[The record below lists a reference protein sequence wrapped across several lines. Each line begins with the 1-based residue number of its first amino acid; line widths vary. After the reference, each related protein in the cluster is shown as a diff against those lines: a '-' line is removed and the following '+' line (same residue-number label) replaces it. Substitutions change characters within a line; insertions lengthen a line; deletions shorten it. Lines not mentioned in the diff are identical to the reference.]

1 MIKVLSLFSG
11 IGAFERAL
19 CRIGLDW
26 ELVNYCE
33 IDRYASQSYSMI
45 NQCSESLNL
54 HDVRAVTAETVRD
67 CHVDLITYGFPCQD
81 ISIAG
86 KQQGFVNDSG
96 ESTRSGLF
104 FEALR
109 IIKELQPRYAIA
121 ENVKA
126 LTSKKF
132 KNEFAAVLSSLEDAG
147 YNNYWSVLN
156 AKDYGI
162 PQNRERVFIVSI
174 RKDADEGDF
183 QFPEKE
189 PLMLRLRD
197 MLEPAES
204 VDEKYYLSTERE
216 GVRKLIAELESRY
229 RISSST
235 AVCVASRGR
244 NPANPSDRTTGSPTE
259 QRLEPNSDGCT
270 NTLTTVQKD
279 NLLLVAEPSVLRY
292 ERTEYAKEIR
302 TAYEKGEVEERRC
315 NMRRLSPRP
324 DGISNTLTT
333 VQKDNLLA
341 EPGIIQ
347 VGNIVD
353 NPNRDSQRGRIYD
366 PSDLAP
372 TLNTVGGGGLE
383 AKIVIDGL
391 TRDTQKQRARV
402 FNPSGLAAS
411 LISTDYKEPPQISV
425 IGQLKGGEHGR
436 VVDPDGIGHTLA
448 VTDYKD
454 PLKIVTEG
462 FIRDA
467 QCQSAQV
474 FSSNGLSRTITA
486 CDYKDPLKIA
496 EPEHT
501 RTVRIRKLTPRECWR
516 LMGFLDEEFDRVHGI
531 SNSQLYKQAGN
542 SIVVNVLSALLSQ
555 LFYKEFI

>member
-1 MIKVLSLFSG
+1 MLKVLSLFSG
-11 IGAFERAL
+11 IGAFERAF

-26 ELVNYCE
+26 ELMNYCE
-33 IDRYASQSYSMI
+33 IDRWASLSYSMV
-45 NQCSESLNL
+45 NQCDESLNL
-54 HDVRAVTAETVRD
+54 RDVRTVTAETVRD
-67 CHVDLITYGFPCQD
+67 QHVDLITYGFPCQD

-86 KQQGFVNDSG
+86 KQRGFVNDSG

-109 IIKELQPRYAIA
+109 IIKELRPRYAIA

-126 LTSKKF
+126 LTSTKF
-132 KNEFAAVLSSLEDAG
+132 KTEFATVLSSLEEAG
-147 YNNYWSVLN
+147 YNNYWRVLN

-174 RKDADEGDF
+174 RRDVDEGDF

-216 GVRKLIAELESRY
+216 GVRRLIAELESRY
-229 RISSST
+229 SLPAVARI
-235 AVCVASRGR
+235 
-244 NPANPSDRTTGSPTE
+244 
-259 QRLEPNSDGCT
+259 
-270 NTLTTVQKD
+270 
-279 NLLLVAEPSVLRY
+279 
-292 ERTEYAKEIR
+292 
-302 TAYEKGEVEERRC
+302 
-315 NMRRLSPRP
+315 
-324 DGISNTLTT
+324 
-333 VQKDNLLA
+333 
-341 EPGIIQ
+341 
-347 VGNIVD
+347 GNIAKD
-353 NPNRDSQRGRIYD
+353 PNREHIQDRIYD
-366 PSDLAP
+366 PSGLAP
-372 TLNTVGGGGLE
+372 TLNTVGDGNLE
-383 AKIVIDGL
+383 PKITI
-391 TRDTQKQRARV
+391 
-402 FNPSGLAAS
+402 
-411 LISTDYKEPPQISV
+411 

-448 VTDYKD
+448 ATDYKD

-542 SIVVNVLSALLSQ
+542 SIAVNVLSALLSQ
-555 LFYKEFI
+555 LFYRELV

>member
-33 IDRYASQSYSMI
+33 IDRWASQSYSMI

-54 HDVRAVTAETVRD
+54 HDVRSVTAETVRD
-67 CHVDLITYGFPCQD
+67 SVDLITYGFPCQD

-109 IIKELQPRYAIA
+109 IIKELRPRYAIA

-174 RKDADEGDF
+174 RKDVDKGDF

-197 MLEPAES
+197 ILEPAES

-216 GVRKLIAELESRY
+216 GVRRLIADL
-229 RISSST
+229 
-235 AVCVASRGR
+235 
-244 NPANPSDRTTGSPTE
+244 E
-259 QRLEPNSDGCT
+259 QRY
-270 NTLTTVQKD
+270 TLP
-279 NLLLVAEPSVLRY
+279 VAAQIGKTPVL
-292 ERTEYAKEIR
+292 
-302 TAYEKGEVEERRC
+302 C
-315 NMRRLSPRP
+315 QM
-324 DGISNTLTT
+324 
-333 VQKDNLLA
+333 
-341 EPGIIQ
+341 
-347 VGNIVD
+347 GNISKD
-353 NPNRDSQRGRIYD
+353 PNREHIQDRIYD
-366 PSDLAP
+366 PSGLAP
-372 TLNTVGGGGLE
+372 TLNTVGGGNLE
-383 AKIVIDGL
+383 PKIMIDGL
-391 TRDTQKQRARV
+391 TRDTQKQKARV

-411 LISTDYKEPPQISV
+411 LIATDYKEPPQISV
-425 IGQLKGGEHGR
+425 IGQLKGGEKGR
-436 VVDPDGIGHTLA
+436 VVDRNGIGYTLTA
-448 VTDYKD
+448 
-454 PLKIVTEG
+454 TE
-462 FIRDA
+462 
-467 QCQSAQV
+467 
-474 FSSNGLSRTITA
+474 
-486 CDYKDPLKIA
+486 YKDPLKIA
-496 EPEHT
+496 EPGNT

-516 LMGFLDEEFDRVHGI
+516 LMGFTDEEFNCVHGI

-555 LFYKEFI
+555 LFNKTERNFNYGIRQKNKN

>member
-1 MIKVLSLFSG
+1 M
-11 IGAFERAL
+11 
-19 CRIGLDW
+19 
-26 ELVNYCE
+26 NYCE
-33 IDRYASQSYSMI
+33 IDRWASLSYSMV
-45 NQCSESLNL
+45 NQCDESLNL
-54 HDVRAVTAETVRD
+54 RDVRTVTAETVRD
-67 CHVDLITYGFPCQD
+67 QHVDLITYGFPCQD

-126 LTSKKF
+126 LTSAKF
-132 KNEFAAVLSSLEDAG
+132 KTEFATVLSSLEEAG
-147 YNNYWSVLN
+147 YKNYWRVLN

-183 QFPEKE
+183 QFPDKE
-189 PLMLRLRD
+189 PLILRLRD

-229 RISSST
+229 RINNST

-279 NLLLVAEPSVLRY
+279 NLLLVAEP
-292 ERTEYAKEIR
+292 
-302 TAYEKGEVEERRC
+302 
-315 NMRRLSPRP
+315 
-324 DGISNTLTT
+324 
-333 VQKDNLLA
+333 
-341 EPGIIQ
+341 GIIR
-347 VGNIVD
+347 VGNIAKD
-353 NPNRDSQRGRIYD
+353 PNREHIQDRIYD
-366 PSDLAP
+366 PSGLAP
-372 TLNTVGGGGLE
+372 TLNTVGGGNLE
-383 AKIVIDGL
+383 PKITIDGL

-425 IGQLKGGEHGR
+425 IGQLKGGEKGC
-436 VVDPDGIGHTLA
+436 VVDRDGIGYTLTA
-448 VTDYKD
+448 
-454 PLKIVTEG
+454 TE
-462 FIRDA
+462 
-467 QCQSAQV
+467 
-474 FSSNGLSRTITA
+474 
-486 CDYKDPLKIA
+486 YKDPLKIA
-496 EPEHT
+496 EPGNT

-516 LMGFLDEEFDRVHGI
+516 LMGFNDEEFDRVHGI

-555 LFYKEFI
+555 LFYRELV

>member
-1 MIKVLSLFSG
+1 MVKVLSLFSG
-11 IGAFERAL
+11 IGAFERAC

-33 IDRYASQSYSMI
+33 IDRWASLSYSMV
-45 NQCSESLNL
+45 NQCDESLNL
-54 HDVRAVTAETVRD
+54 RDVRTVTMETVRD
-67 CHVDLITYGFPCQD
+67 SVDLITYGFPCQD

-109 IIKELQPRYAIA
+109 IIKELRPRYAIA

-126 LTSKKF
+126 LTSTKF
-132 KNEFAAVLSSLEDAG
+132 KNEFATVLSSLEEAG

-156 AKDYGI
+156 SKDYGI

-197 MLEPAES
+197 MLEPTES

-229 RISSST
+229 RINNGT

-279 NLLLVAEPSVLRY
+279 NLLLVAEP
-292 ERTEYAKEIR
+292 
-302 TAYEKGEVEERRC
+302 
-315 NMRRLSPRP
+315 
-324 DGISNTLTT
+324 
-333 VQKDNLLA
+333 
-341 EPGIIQ
+341 GIIQ
-347 VGNIVD
+347 IGNIAKD
-353 NPNRDSQRGRIYD
+353 PNREHIQDRIYD
-366 PSDLAP
+366 PSGLAP
-372 TLNTVGGGGLE
+372 TLNTVGGGNLE
-383 AKIVIDGL
+383 PKITIDGTIGPHETDRITNKDGMVQTL
-391 TRDTQKQRARV
+391 KAEPVIVGSMQAH
-402 FNPSGLAAS
+402 AAVK
-411 LISTDYKEPPQISV
+411 T
-425 IGQLKGGEHGR
+425 
-436 VVDPDGIGHTLA
+436 DGICPTLTEAMGMGGGQVPVHT
-448 VTDYKD
+448 Y
-454 PLKIVTEG
+454 G
-462 FIRDA
+462 
-467 QCQSAQV
+467 
-474 FSSNGLSRTITA
+474 
-486 CDYKDPLKIA
+486 
-496 EPEHT
+496 
-501 RTVRIRKLTPRECWR
+501 VRIRKLTPRECWR

-555 LFYKEFI
+555 LFYRELV

>member
-11 IGAFERAL
+11 IGAFERAF
-19 CRIGLDW
+19 CRIGLGW

-33 IDRYASQSYSMI
+33 IDRWASLSYSMV
-45 NQCSESLNL
+45 NQCDESLNL
-54 HDVRAVTAETVRD
+54 RDVRIVTAETVRD
-67 CHVDLITYGFPCQD
+67 RRVDLITYGFPCQD

-86 KQQGFVNDSG
+86 KQQGFVNNSG

-109 IIKELQPRYAIA
+109 IIKELRPHYAIA

-174 RKDADEGDF
+174 RKDVDKGDF

-197 MLEPAES
+197 MLEPTES

-216 GVRKLIAELESRY
+216 GVRRLIAELETRY
-229 RISSST
+229 SLPDAARIGDT
-235 AVCVASRGR
+235 PVIC
-244 NPANPSDRTTGSPTE
+244 
-259 QRLEPNSDGCT
+259 
-270 NTLTTVQKD
+270 
-279 NLLLVAEPSVLRY
+279 
-292 ERTEYAKEIR
+292 
-302 TAYEKGEVEERRC
+302 
-315 NMRRLSPRP
+315 
-324 DGISNTLTT
+324 
-333 VQKDNLLA
+333 
-341 EPGIIQ
+341 Q

-366 PSDLAP
+366 PSGLAP

-383 AKIVIDGL
+383 AKIVIDGTIGSHETDRVTSKDGMIQTLKATDYKNPPKIVIDGL
-391 TRDTQKQRARV
+391 TRDTQKQKARV

-411 LISTDYKEPPQISV
+411 LIATDYKEPPQISV
-425 IGQLKGGEHGR
+425 IGQLKGGEKGR
-436 VVDPDGIGHTLA
+436 VIDRDGIG
-448 VTDYKD
+448 Y
-454 PLKIVTEG
+454 
-462 FIRDA
+462 
-467 QCQSAQV
+467 
-474 FSSNGLSRTITA
+474 TITA
-486 CDYKDPLKIA
+486 TEYKDPLKIA
-496 EPEHT
+496 EPGNT
-501 RTVRIRKLTPRECWR
+501 RTVRIRKITPRECWR
-516 LMGFLDEEFDRVHGI
+516 LMGFTDEEFNRVHGI

-542 SIVVNVLSALLSQ
+542 SIVVNVLSALLSR
-555 LFYKEFI
+555 LFYKELV

>member
-11 IGAFERAL
+11 IGAFERAF

-33 IDRYASQSYSMI
+33 IDRWASLSYSMV

-54 HDVRAVTAETVRD
+54 RDVRTVTAETVRD
-67 CHVDLITYGFPCQD
+67 QHVDLITYGFPCQD

-126 LTSKKF
+126 LTSQKF
-132 KNEFAAVLSSLEDAG
+132 KNEFATVLSSLEEVG
-147 YNNYWSVLN
+147 YKNYWRVLN

-174 RKDADEGDF
+174 RRDVDEWDF
-183 QFPEKE
+183 QFPDKE

-229 RISSST
+229 RINSST

-244 NPANPSDRTTGSPTE
+244 NRADPSGCTMESGGGN
-259 QRLEPNSDGCT
+259 LEP
-270 NTLTTVQKD
+270 
-279 NLLLVAEPSVLRY
+279 
-292 ERTEYAKEIR
+292 
-302 TAYEKGEVEERRC
+302 
-315 NMRRLSPRP
+315 
-324 DGISNTLTT
+324 
-333 VQKDNLLA
+333 
-341 EPGIIQ
+341 
-347 VGNIVD
+347 
-353 NPNRDSQRGRIYD
+353 
-366 PSDLAP
+366 
-372 TLNTVGGGGLE
+372 
-383 AKIVIDGL
+383 KITIDGL
-391 TRDTQKQRARV
+391 TRDVQCQRARV
-402 FNPSGLAAS
+402 FNPNGLSATITA
-411 LISTDYKEPPQISV
+411 TDYKEPPQISV
-425 IGQLKGGEHGR
+425 IGQLKGGEKGR
-436 VVDPDGIGHTLA
+436 VVDRDGIGYTLTA
-448 VTDYKD
+448 
-454 PLKIVTEG
+454 TE
-462 FIRDA
+462 
-467 QCQSAQV
+467 
-474 FSSNGLSRTITA
+474 
-486 CDYKDPLKIA
+486 YKDPLKIA
-496 EPEHT
+496 EPVIIGSMQAHAAVKTDGICPTLTEAMGMGGGQVPVHT
-501 RTVRIRKLTPRECWR
+501 YGVRIRKLTPRECWR
-516 LMGFLDEEFDRVHGI
+516 LMGFLDEEFDRVHGV

-555 LFYKEFI
+555 LFYKELV

>member
-11 IGAFERAL
+11 IGAFERAC

-33 IDRYASQSYSMI
+33 IDRWASLSYSMV
-45 NQCSESLNL
+45 NQCDESLNL
-54 HDVRAVTAETVRD
+54 RDVRTVTAETVRD
-67 CHVDLITYGFPCQD
+67 QHVDLITYGFPCQD

-109 IIKELQPRYAIA
+109 IIKELHPRYAIA

-126 LTSKKF
+126 LTSAKF
-132 KNEFAAVLSSLEDAG
+132 KNEFATVLSSLEEAG
-147 YNNYWSVLN
+147 YNNYWRVLN

-174 RKDADEGDF
+174 RSDVDEGDF
-183 QFPEKE
+183 QFPDKE

-216 GVRKLIAELESRY
+216 GVRRLIAELEARY
-229 RISSST
+229 SLPAATRIRET
-235 AVCVASRGR
+235 PVIC
-244 NPANPSDRTTGSPTE
+244 
-259 QRLEPNSDGCT
+259 
-270 NTLTTVQKD
+270 
-279 NLLLVAEPSVLRY
+279 
-292 ERTEYAKEIR
+292 
-302 TAYEKGEVEERRC
+302 
-315 NMRRLSPRP
+315 
-324 DGISNTLTT
+324 
-333 VQKDNLLA
+333 
-341 EPGIIQ
+341 Q

-366 PSDLAP
+366 PSGLAP

-391 TRDTQKQRARV
+391 TRDTQKQKARV

-411 LISTDYKEPPQISV
+411 LIATDYKEPPQISV
-425 IGQLKGGEHGR
+425 IGQLKGGEKER
-436 VVDPDGIGHTLA
+436 VVDRDGIGYTLTA
-448 VTDYKD
+448 
-454 PLKIVTEG
+454 TE
-462 FIRDA
+462 
-467 QCQSAQV
+467 
-474 FSSNGLSRTITA
+474 
-486 CDYKDPLKIA
+486 YKDPLKIA
-496 EPEHT
+496 EPEHAYG
-501 RTVRIRKLTPRECWR
+501 VRIRKLTPRECWR

>member
-11 IGAFERAL
+11 IGAFERAC

-33 IDRYASQSYSMI
+33 IDRWASLSYSMV
-45 NQCSESLNL
+45 NQCDESLNL
-54 HDVRAVTAETVRD
+54 RDVRAVTAETVRD
-67 CHVDLITYGFPCQD
+67 RAVDLITYGFPCQD

-109 IIKELQPRYAIA
+109 IIKELRPRYAIA

-126 LTSKKF
+126 LTSTKF
-132 KNEFAAVLSSLEDAG
+132 KNEFATVLSSLEETG
-147 YNNYWSVLN
+147 YNNYWRVLN

-174 RKDADEGDF
+174 RRDVDEGDF
-183 QFPEKE
+183 QFPDKE

-216 GVRKLIAELESRY
+216 GVRRLIAELEARY
-229 RISSST
+229 SLPVAARIGDT
-235 AVCVASRGR
+235 PVIC
-244 NPANPSDRTTGSPTE
+244 
-259 QRLEPNSDGCT
+259 
-270 NTLTTVQKD
+270 
-279 NLLLVAEPSVLRY
+279 
-292 ERTEYAKEIR
+292 
-302 TAYEKGEVEERRC
+302 
-315 NMRRLSPRP
+315 
-324 DGISNTLTT
+324 
-333 VQKDNLLA
+333 
-341 EPGIIQ
+341 Q

-366 PSDLAP
+366 PSGLAP

-391 TRDTQKQRARV
+391 TRDTQKQKARV
-402 FNPSGLAAS
+402 FNPYGLAAS
-411 LISTDYKEPPQISV
+411 LIATDYKEPPQISV
-425 IGQLKGGEHGR
+425 IGQLKGGEKGR
-436 VVDPDGIGHTLA
+436 VVDRDGIGYTLTA
-448 VTDYKD
+448 
-454 PLKIVTEG
+454 TE
-462 FIRDA
+462 
-467 QCQSAQV
+467 
-474 FSSNGLSRTITA
+474 
-486 CDYKDPLKIA
+486 YKDPLKIA
-496 EPEHT
+496 EHGNT
-501 RTVRIRKLTPRECWR
+501 YGVRIRKLTPRECWR
-516 LMGFLDEEFDRVHGI
+516 LMGFMDEEFDRVNGV

-555 LFYKEFI
+555 LFYRELV

>member
-33 IDRYASQSYSMI
+33 IDRWASQSYSMI
-45 NQCSESLNL
+45 NQCDESLNL

-67 CHVDLITYGFPCQD
+67 SVDLITYGFPCQD

-109 IIKELQPRYAIA
+109 IIKELRPRYAIA

-132 KNEFAAVLSSLEDAG
+132 KTEFTTVLSSLEDAG
-147 YNNYWSVLN
+147 YNNYWRVLN

-174 RKDADEGDF
+174 RKDVDKGDF

-197 MLEPAES
+197 MLEPTES

-216 GVRKLIAELESRY
+216 GVRRLIADL
-229 RISSST
+229 
-235 AVCVASRGR
+235 
-244 NPANPSDRTTGSPTE
+244 E
-259 QRLEPNSDGCT
+259 QRY
-270 NTLTTVQKD
+270 TLPV
-279 NLLLVAEPSVLRY
+279 VAQIGETPVLCQ
-292 ERTEYAKEIR
+292 I
-302 TAYEKGEVEERRC
+302 
-315 NMRRLSPRP
+315 
-324 DGISNTLTT
+324 
-333 VQKDNLLA
+333 
-341 EPGIIQ
+341 
-347 VGNIVD
+347 GNISKD
-353 NPNRDSQRGRIYD
+353 PNREHIQDRIYD
-366 PSDLAP
+366 PSGLAP
-372 TLNTVGGGGLE
+372 TLNTVGGGNLE
-383 AKIVIDGL
+383 PKITIDGF
-391 TRDTQKQRARV
+391 TRDTQKQKARV
-402 FNPSGLAAS
+402 FNPSGIAAS
-411 LISTDYKEPPQISV
+411 LIATDYKEPPQISV
-425 IGQLKGGEHGR
+425 IGQLKGGEKGR
-436 VVDPDGIGHTLA
+436 VIDRDGIG
-448 VTDYKD
+448 Y
-454 PLKIVTEG
+454 
-462 FIRDA
+462 
-467 QCQSAQV
+467 
-474 FSSNGLSRTITA
+474 TITA
-486 CDYKDPLKIA
+486 TEYKDPLKIA
-496 EPEHT
+496 EPGNT

-516 LMGFLDEEFDRVHGI
+516 LMGFTDEEFNRVHGI

-542 SIVVNVLSALLSQ
+542 SIVVNVLSALLAQ
-555 LFYKEFI
+555 LFNKTERD

>member
-11 IGAFERAL
+11 IGAFERAF
-19 CRIGLDW
+19 CRIGLGW

-33 IDRYASQSYSMI
+33 IDRWASLSYSMV

-54 HDVRAVTAETVRD
+54 RDVRTVTAETVRD
-67 CHVDLITYGFPCQD
+67 RQVDLITYGFPCQD

-109 IIKELQPRYAIA
+109 IIKELRPRYAIA

-126 LTSKKF
+126 LTSTKF
-132 KNEFAAVLSSLEDAG
+132 KNEFATVLSSLEEVG
-147 YNNYWSVLN
+147 YKNYWRVLN

-174 RKDADEGDF
+174 RRDVDEGDF
-183 QFPEKE
+183 QFPDKE

-229 RISSST
+229 RINSST

-279 NLLLVAEPSVLRY
+279 NLLLVAEP
-292 ERTEYAKEIR
+292 
-302 TAYEKGEVEERRC
+302 
-315 NMRRLSPRP
+315 
-324 DGISNTLTT
+324 
-333 VQKDNLLA
+333 
-341 EPGIIQ
+341 GIIQ
-347 VGNIVD
+347 VGNIAKD
-353 NPNRDSQRGRIYD
+353 PDREHIQDRIYD
-366 PSDLAP
+366 PTDLAP
-372 TLNTVGGGGLE
+372 TLNTVGGGNLE
-383 AKIVIDGL
+383 PKITI
-391 TRDTQKQRARV
+391 
-402 FNPSGLAAS
+402 
-411 LISTDYKEPPQISV
+411 

-436 VVDPDGIGHTLA
+436 VVDPDGIGRTLA
-448 VTDYKD
+448 ATDYKD

-474 FSSNGLSRTITA
+474 FSSNGLPRTITA

-516 LMGFLDEEFDRVHGI
+516 LMGFLDEEFDRVHGV

-555 LFYKEFI
+555 LFYKELV

>member
-1 MIKVLSLFSG
+1 MVKVLSLFSG
-11 IGAFERAL
+11 IGAFERAC

-33 IDRYASQSYSMI
+33 IDRWASLSYSMV
-45 NQCSESLNL
+45 NQCDESLNL
-54 HDVRAVTAETVRD
+54 RDVRTVTAETVRD
-67 CHVDLITYGFPCQD
+67 QHVDLITYGFPCQD

-109 IIKELQPRYAIA
+109 IIKELRPRYAIA

-126 LTSKKF
+126 LTSTKF
-132 KNEFAAVLSSLEDAG
+132 KNEFATVLSSLEEAG
-147 YNNYWSVLN
+147 YKNYWRVLN

-183 QFPEKE
+183 QFPDKE
-189 PLMLRLRD
+189 PLILRLRD

-229 RISSST
+229 RINNGT

-279 NLLLVAEPSVLRY
+279 NLLLVAEP
-292 ERTEYAKEIR
+292 
-302 TAYEKGEVEERRC
+302 
-315 NMRRLSPRP
+315 
-324 DGISNTLTT
+324 
-333 VQKDNLLA
+333 
-341 EPGIIQ
+341 GIIQ
-347 VGNIVD
+347 IGNIAKD
-353 NPNRDSQRGRIYD
+353 PNREHIQDRIYD
-366 PSDLAP
+366 PSGLAP
-372 TLNTVGGGGLE
+372 TLNTVGGGNLE
-383 AKIVIDGL
+383 PKITIDGL

-425 IGQLKGGEHGR
+425 IGQLKGGEKGC
-436 VVDPDGIGHTLA
+436 VVDRDGIGYTLTA
-448 VTDYKD
+448 
-454 PLKIVTEG
+454 TE
-462 FIRDA
+462 
-467 QCQSAQV
+467 
-474 FSSNGLSRTITA
+474 
-486 CDYKDPLKIA
+486 YKDPLKIA
-496 EPEHT
+496 EPGNT

-516 LMGFLDEEFDRVHGI
+516 LMGFNDEEFDRVHGI

-555 LFYKEFI
+555 LFYRELV

>member
-1 MIKVLSLFSG
+1 MIKLLSLFSG
-11 IGAFERAL
+11 IGAFERAC

-33 IDRYASQSYSMI
+33 IDRWASLSYSMV

-54 HDVRAVTAETVRD
+54 RDVRAVTAETVRD
-67 CHVDLITYGFPCQD
+67 RAVDLITYGFPCQD

-109 IIKELQPRYAIA
+109 IIKELRPRYAIA

-126 LTSKKF
+126 LTSTKF
-132 KNEFAAVLSSLEDAG
+132 KNEFATVLSSLEEAG
-147 YNNYWSVLN
+147 YNNYWRVLN

-174 RKDADEGDF
+174 RRDVDEGDF
-183 QFPEKE
+183 QFPDKE

-229 RISSST
+229 RINSST

-279 NLLLVAEPSVLRY
+279 NLLLVAEP
-292 ERTEYAKEIR
+292 
-302 TAYEKGEVEERRC
+302 
-315 NMRRLSPRP
+315 
-324 DGISNTLTT
+324 
-333 VQKDNLLA
+333 
-341 EPGIIQ
+341 GIIQ

-366 PSDLAP
+366 PSGLAP

-391 TRDTQKQRARV
+391 TRDTQKQKARV

-411 LISTDYKEPPQISV
+411 LIATDYKEPPQISV
-425 IGQLKGGEHGR
+425 IGQLKGGEKGR
-436 VVDPDGIGHTLA
+436 AVDRDGIGYTLTA
-448 VTDYKD
+448 
-454 PLKIVTEG
+454 TE
-462 FIRDA
+462 
-467 QCQSAQV
+467 
-474 FSSNGLSRTITA
+474 
-486 CDYKDPLKIA
+486 YKDPLKIA
-496 EPEHT
+496 EPEHAYG
-501 RTVRIRKLTPRECWR
+501 VRIRKLTPRECWR

>member
-11 IGAFERAL
+11 IGAFERAF

-33 IDRYASQSYSMI
+33 IDRWASLSYSMV

-54 HDVRAVTAETVRD
+54 RDVRTVTAETVRD
-67 CHVDLITYGFPCQD
+67 RQVDLITYGFPCQD

-109 IIKELQPRYAIA
+109 IIKELRPRYAIA

-126 LTSKKF
+126 LTSTKF
-132 KNEFAAVLSSLEDAG
+132 KNEFATVLSSLEEAG
-147 YNNYWSVLN
+147 YNNYWRVLN

-183 QFPEKE
+183 QFPDKE

-216 GVRKLIAELESRY
+216 GVRRLIAELEARY
-229 RISSST
+229 SLPAVAKIGETPVLCRI
-235 AVCVASRGR
+235 
-244 NPANPSDRTTGSPTE
+244 
-259 QRLEPNSDGCT
+259 
-270 NTLTTVQKD
+270 
-279 NLLLVAEPSVLRY
+279 
-292 ERTEYAKEIR
+292 
-302 TAYEKGEVEERRC
+302 
-315 NMRRLSPRP
+315 
-324 DGISNTLTT
+324 
-333 VQKDNLLA
+333 
-341 EPGIIQ
+341 
-347 VGNIVD
+347 GNIAKD
-353 NPNRDSQRGRIYD
+353 PSREHIQDRIYD
-366 PSDLAP
+366 PSGLAP
-372 TLNTVGGGGLE
+372 TLNTVGDGNLE
-383 AKIVIDGL
+383 PKITI
-391 TRDTQKQRARV
+391 
-402 FNPSGLAAS
+402 
-411 LISTDYKEPPQISV
+411 

-448 VTDYKD
+448 ATDYKG

-516 LMGFLDEEFDRVHGI
+516 LMGFMDEEFDRVHGI

-555 LFYKEFI
+555 LFYKELV

>member
-11 IGAFERAL
+11 IGAFERAF

-33 IDRYASQSYSMI
+33 IDRWASLSYSMV

-54 HDVRAVTAETVRD
+54 RDVRTVTAETVRD
-67 CHVDLITYGFPCQD
+67 RQVDLITYGFPCQD

-109 IIKELQPRYAIA
+109 IIKELRPRYAIA

-126 LTSKKF
+126 LTSTKF
-132 KNEFAAVLSSLEDAG
+132 KNEFATVLSSLEEAG
-147 YNNYWSVLN
+147 YNNYWHVLN

-174 RKDADEGDF
+174 RRDADEGDF
-183 QFPEKE
+183 QFPDKE

-229 RISSST
+229 RINSNT

-279 NLLLVAEPSVLRY
+279 NLLLVAEP
-292 ERTEYAKEIR
+292 
-302 TAYEKGEVEERRC
+302 
-315 NMRRLSPRP
+315 
-324 DGISNTLTT
+324 
-333 VQKDNLLA
+333 
-341 EPGIIQ
+341 GIIQ

-366 PSDLAP
+366 PSGLAP
-372 TLNTVGGGGLE
+372 TLNTVGGGNLE
-383 AKIVIDGL
+383 PKITEPVIKKIADLNGH
-391 TRDTQKQRARV
+391 Q
-402 FNPSGLAAS
+402 P
-411 LISTDYKEPPQISV
+411 
-425 IGQLKGGEHGR
+425 GEVHS
-436 VVDPDGIGHTLA
+436 PDGIAATVCACTHGYANANVAVKTAHT
-448 VTDYKD
+448 Y
-454 PLKIVTEG
+454 G
-462 FIRDA
+462 
-467 QCQSAQV
+467 
-474 FSSNGLSRTITA
+474 
-486 CDYKDPLKIA
+486 
-496 EPEHT
+496 
-501 RTVRIRKLTPRECWR
+501 VRIRKLTPRECWR
-516 LMGFLDEEFDRVHGI
+516 LMGFMDEEFDRVHGI

-555 LFYKEFI
+555 LFYRELV

>member
-1 MIKVLSLFSG
+1 MPSSAHAV
-11 IGAFERAL
+11 
-19 CRIGLDW
+19 GLDW

-33 IDRYASQSYSMI
+33 IDRWASLSYSMV

-54 HDVRAVTAETVRD
+54 RDVRAVTAETVRD
-67 CHVDLITYGFPCQD
+67 RAVDLITYGFPCQD

-96 ESTRSGLF
+96 GSTRSGLF

-109 IIKELQPRYAIA
+109 IIKELRPRYAIA

-174 RKDADEGDF
+174 RRDVDEGDF
-183 QFPEKE
+183 QFPDKE

-216 GVRKLIAELESRY
+216 GVRRLIAELEARY
-229 RISSST
+229 SLP
-235 AVCVASRGR
+235 AVA
-244 NPANPSDRTTGSPTE
+244 RTGETP
-259 QRLEPNSDGCT
+259 
-270 NTLTTVQKD
+270 
-279 NLLLVAEPSVLRY
+279 VLCQ
-292 ERTEYAKEIR
+292 I
-302 TAYEKGEVEERRC
+302 
-315 NMRRLSPRP
+315 
-324 DGISNTLTT
+324 
-333 VQKDNLLA
+333 
-341 EPGIIQ
+341 
-347 VGNIVD
+347 GNIAKD
-353 NPNRDSQRGRIYD
+353 PNREHIQDRIYD
-366 PSDLAP
+366 PSGLAP
-372 TLNTVGGGGLE
+372 TLNTVGGGNLE
-383 AKIVIDGL
+383 PKITIDGL
-391 TRDTQKQRARV
+391 TRDTQKQKARV
-402 FNPSGLAAS
+402 FNPSGIAAS
-411 LISTDYKEPPQISV
+411 LIATDYKEPPQISV
-425 IGQLKGGEHGR
+425 IGQLKGGEKGR
-436 VVDPDGIGHTLA
+436 VVDRDGIGYTLTA
-448 VTDYKD
+448 
-454 PLKIVTEG
+454 TE
-462 FIRDA
+462 
-467 QCQSAQV
+467 
-474 FSSNGLSRTITA
+474 
-486 CDYKDPLKIA
+486 YKDPLKIA
-496 EPEHT
+496 EPVIVGSMQAHAAVKTDGICPTLTEAMGMGGGQVPVHT
-501 RTVRIRKLTPRECWR
+501 YGVRIRKLTPRECWR

>member
-11 IGAFERAL
+11 IGAFERAC

-33 IDRYASQSYSMI
+33 IDRWASLSYSMV

-54 HDVRAVTAETVRD
+54 RDVRAVTAETVRD
-67 CHVDLITYGFPCQD
+67 REVDLITYGFPCQD

-109 IIKELQPRYAIA
+109 IIKELRPRYAIA

-126 LTSKKF
+126 LTGQKF
-132 KNEFAAVLSSLEDAG
+132 KTEFATVLSSLEEAG
-147 YNNYWSVLN
+147 YKNYWRVLN

-162 PQNRERVFIVSI
+162 PQNRERVFIVSV
-174 RKDADEGDF
+174 RRDVDKGDF

-216 GVRKLIAELESRY
+216 GVRRLIAELEARY
-229 RISSST
+229 SLPAVARIGE
-235 AVCVASRGR
+235 A
-244 NPANPSDRTTGSPTE
+244 P
-259 QRLEPNSDGCT
+259 
-270 NTLTTVQKD
+270 
-279 NLLLVAEPSVLRY
+279 VLRQ
-292 ERTEYAKEIR
+292 I
-302 TAYEKGEVEERRC
+302 
-315 NMRRLSPRP
+315 
-324 DGISNTLTT
+324 
-333 VQKDNLLA
+333 
-341 EPGIIQ
+341 
-347 VGNIVD
+347 GNIAKD
-353 NPNRDSQRGRIYD
+353 PNREHIQDRIYD
-366 PSDLAP
+366 PSGLAP
-372 TLNTVGGGGLE
+372 TLNTVGGGNLE
-383 AKIVIDGL
+383 PKITIDGL
-391 TRDTQKQRARV
+391 TRDTQKQKARV

-411 LISTDYKEPPQISV
+411 LIATDYKEPPQISV
-425 IGQLKGGEHGR
+425 IGQLKGGEKGR
-436 VVDPDGIGHTLA
+436 VVDRDGIGYTLTA
-448 VTDYKD
+448 
-454 PLKIVTEG
+454 TE
-462 FIRDA
+462 
-467 QCQSAQV
+467 
-474 FSSNGLSRTITA
+474 
-486 CDYKDPLKIA
+486 YKDPLKIA
-496 EPEHT
+496 EPGNT
-501 RTVRIRKLTPRECWR
+501 YGVRIRKLTPRECWR

-555 LFYKEFI
+555 LFYKELV

>member
-11 IGAFERAL
+11 IGAFERAF

-33 IDRYASQSYSMI
+33 IDRWASLSYSMV
-45 NQCSESLNL
+45 NQCSEALNL
-54 HDVRAVTAETVRD
+54 RDVRTVTAETVRD
-67 CHVDLITYGFPCQD
+67 QHVDLITYGFPCQD

-126 LTSKKF
+126 LTSQKF
-132 KNEFAAVLSSLEDAG
+132 KNEFATVLSSLEEVG
-147 YNNYWSVLN
+147 YKNYWRVLN

-174 RKDADEGDF
+174 RRDVDEGDF
-183 QFPEKE
+183 QFPDKE

-216 GVRKLIAELESRY
+216 GVRRLIAELEARY
-229 RISSST
+229 SLP
-235 AVCVASRGR
+235 AVAKIGET
-244 NPANPSDRTTGSPTE
+244 P
-259 QRLEPNSDGCT
+259 
-270 NTLTTVQKD
+270 
-279 NLLLVAEPSVLRY
+279 VLCQ
-292 ERTEYAKEIR
+292 I
-302 TAYEKGEVEERRC
+302 
-315 NMRRLSPRP
+315 
-324 DGISNTLTT
+324 
-333 VQKDNLLA
+333 
-341 EPGIIQ
+341 
-347 VGNIVD
+347 GNIAKD
-353 NPNRDSQRGRIYD
+353 PNREHIQDRIYD
-366 PSDLAP
+366 PSGLAP
-372 TLNTVGGGGLE
+372 ILNTVGGGNLE
-383 AKIVIDGL
+383 PKITIDGL
-391 TRDTQKQRARV
+391 TRDTQKQKARV

-411 LISTDYKEPPQISV
+411 LIATDYKEPPQISV
-425 IGQLKGGEHGR
+425 IGQLKGGEKGR
-436 VVDPDGIGHTLA
+436 VVDRDGIGYTLTA
-448 VTDYKD
+448 TDYKD
-454 PLKIVTEG
+454 PLKIVEPVIIGSMQAHAAVKTDGICPTLTEAMG
-462 FIRDA
+462 MGGG
-467 QCQSAQV
+467 QV
-474 FSSNGLSRTITA
+474 
-486 CDYKDPLKIA
+486 PV
-496 EPEHT
+496 HT
-501 RTVRIRKLTPRECWR
+501 YGVRIRKLTPRECWR

-555 LFYKEFI
+555 LFYKELV

>member
-1 MIKVLSLFSG
+1 MIKILSLFSG
-11 IGAFERAL
+11 IGAFERAC

-33 IDRYASQSYSMI
+33 IDRWASLSYSMV
-45 NQCSESLNL
+45 NQCDESLNL
-54 HDVRAVTAETVRD
+54 RDVRTVTAETVRD
-67 CHVDLITYGFPCQD
+67 QHVDLITYGFPCQD

-86 KQQGFVNDSG
+86 KQQGFVNDCG

-109 IIKELQPRYAIA
+109 IIKELRPRYAIA

-126 LTSKKF
+126 LTSTKF
-132 KNEFAAVLSSLEDAG
+132 KNEFATVLSSLEDAG

-156 AKDYGI
+156 SKDYGI

-197 MLEPAES
+197 MLEPTES

-229 RISSST
+229 RINNGT

-279 NLLLVAEPSVLRY
+279 NLLLVAEP
-292 ERTEYAKEIR
+292 
-302 TAYEKGEVEERRC
+302 
-315 NMRRLSPRP
+315 
-324 DGISNTLTT
+324 
-333 VQKDNLLA
+333 
-341 EPGIIQ
+341 GIIQ
-347 VGNIVD
+347 IGNIAKD
-353 NPNRDSQRGRIYD
+353 PNREHIQDRIYD
-366 PSDLAP
+366 PSGLAP
-372 TLNTVGGGGLE
+372 TLNTVGGGNLE
-383 AKIVIDGL
+383 PKITIDGL

-425 IGQLKGGEHGR
+425 IGQLKGGEKGC
-436 VVDPDGIGHTLA
+436 VVDRDGIGYTLTA
-448 VTDYKD
+448 
-454 PLKIVTEG
+454 TE
-462 FIRDA
+462 
-467 QCQSAQV
+467 
-474 FSSNGLSRTITA
+474 
-486 CDYKDPLKIA
+486 YKDPLKIA
-496 EPEHT
+496 EPGNT

-516 LMGFLDEEFDRVHGI
+516 LMGFTDEEFDRVHGI

-555 LFYKEFI
+555 LFYRELV

>member
-11 IGAFERAL
+11 IGAFEKAL
-19 CRIGLDW
+19 DHIGLDW

-33 IDRYASQSYSMI
+33 IDPFASKSYAMVH
-45 NQCSESLNL
+45 QCTETLNL
-54 HDVRAVTAETVRD
+54 HDVCKVTADSVRD
-67 CHVDLITYGFPCQD
+67 RAVDLITYGFPCQD

-86 KQQGFVNDSG
+86 KQRGFVNDSG

-109 IIKELQPRYAIA
+109 IIKELRPRYAIA

-126 LTSKKF
+126 LTSTKF
-132 KNEFAAVLSSLEDAG
+132 KNEFATVLSSLEEAG
-147 YNNYWSVLN
+147 YNNYWRVLN

-174 RKDADEGDF
+174 RKDVDKGDF

-216 GVRKLIAELESRY
+216 GVRRLIAELESRY
-229 RISSST
+229 RINSST

-244 NPANPSDRTTGSPTE
+244 NRTNPSDCTTGSPTE

-279 NLLLVAEPSVLRY
+279 NLLLVAEPGIMQVGNI
-292 ERTEYAKEIR
+292 AKDPNREHIQDR
-302 TAYEKGEVEERRC
+302 IYGPSGLAPTLTVGGGSREPKIVIDDLTRDTQKQKD
-315 NMRRLSPRP
+315 S
-324 DGISNTLTT
+324 LTT
-333 VQKDNLLA
+333 VQKDNLLPVA
-341 EPGIIQ
+341 EPGIMQ

-366 PSDLAP
+366 PSGLAP

-383 AKIVIDGL
+383 AKIVIDGIRPTL
-391 TRDTQKQRARV
+391 TETM
-402 FNPSGLAAS
+402 GMGG
-411 LISTDYKEPPQISV
+411 
-425 IGQLKGGEHGR
+425 GQ
-436 VVDPDGIGHTLA
+436 VPVHT
-448 VTDYKD
+448 Y
-454 PLKIVTEG
+454 G
-462 FIRDA
+462 
-467 QCQSAQV
+467 
-474 FSSNGLSRTITA
+474 
-486 CDYKDPLKIA
+486 
-496 EPEHT
+496 
-501 RTVRIRKLTPRECWR
+501 VRIRKLTPRECWR
-516 LMGFLDEEFDRVHGI
+516 LMGFEDADFDRVQGI

-542 SIVVNVLSALLSQ
+542 SIVVNVLEALLMQ
-555 LFYKEFI
+555 LFWKDILF

>member
-11 IGAFERAL
+11 IGAFERAC

-33 IDRYASQSYSMI
+33 IDRWASLSYSMV
-45 NQCSESLNL
+45 NQCDESLNL
-54 HDVRAVTAETVRD
+54 CDVRAVTAETVRD

-109 IIKELQPRYAIA
+109 IIKELRPRYAIA

-126 LTSKKF
+126 LTSTKF
-132 KNEFAAVLSSLEDAG
+132 KNEFATVLSSLEEAG
-147 YNNYWSVLN
+147 YNNYWRVLN

-183 QFPEKE
+183 QFPDKE

-229 RISSST
+229 RINNNT

-244 NPANPSDRTTGSPTE
+244 NPVNPSGRTTGSPTE

-279 NLLLVAEPSVLRY
+279 NLLLVAEP
-292 ERTEYAKEIR
+292 
-302 TAYEKGEVEERRC
+302 
-315 NMRRLSPRP
+315 
-324 DGISNTLTT
+324 
-333 VQKDNLLA
+333 
-341 EPGIIQ
+341 
-347 VGNIVD
+347 
-353 NPNRDSQRGRIYD
+353 
-366 PSDLAP
+366 
-372 TLNTVGGGGLE
+372 
-383 AKIVIDGL
+383 KITIDGL
-391 TRDTQKQRARV
+391 TRDTQKQKARV

-411 LISTDYKEPPQISV
+411 LIATDYKEPPQISV
-425 IGQLKGGEHGR
+425 IGQLKGGEKGR
-436 VVDPDGIGHTLA
+436 VVDRDGIGYTL
-448 VTDYKD
+448 
-454 PLKIVTEG
+454 
-462 FIRDA
+462 
-467 QCQSAQV
+467 
-474 FSSNGLSRTITA
+474 TA
-486 CDYKDPLKIA
+486 TDYKDPLKIA
-496 EPEHT
+496 EPEHAYG
-501 RTVRIRKLTPRECWR
+501 VRIRKLTPRECWR

-555 LFYKEFI
+555 LFYKELV

>member
-11 IGAFERAL
+11 IGAFERAF

-33 IDRYASQSYSMI
+33 IDRWASLSYSMV

-54 HDVRAVTAETVRD
+54 RDVRTVTAETVRD
-67 CHVDLITYGFPCQD
+67 RQVDLITYGFPCQD

-126 LTSKKF
+126 LTSQKF
-132 KNEFAAVLSSLEDAG
+132 KNEFATVLSSLEEVG
-147 YNNYWSVLN
+147 YKNYWRVLN

-174 RKDADEGDF
+174 RRDVDEGDF
-183 QFPEKE
+183 QFPDKE

-216 GVRKLIAELESRY
+216 GVRRLIAELEARY
-229 RISSST
+229 SLP
-235 AVCVASRGR
+235 AVAKIGET
-244 NPANPSDRTTGSPTE
+244 P
-259 QRLEPNSDGCT
+259 
-270 NTLTTVQKD
+270 
-279 NLLLVAEPSVLRY
+279 VLCQ
-292 ERTEYAKEIR
+292 I
-302 TAYEKGEVEERRC
+302 
-315 NMRRLSPRP
+315 
-324 DGISNTLTT
+324 
-333 VQKDNLLA
+333 
-341 EPGIIQ
+341 
-347 VGNIVD
+347 GNIAKD
-353 NPNRDSQRGRIYD
+353 PDREHIQDRIYD
-366 PSDLAP
+366 PTDLAP
-372 TLNTVGGGGLE
+372 TLNTVGGGNLE
-383 AKIVIDGL
+383 PKITI
-391 TRDTQKQRARV
+391 
-402 FNPSGLAAS
+402 
-411 LISTDYKEPPQISV
+411 

-436 VVDPDGIGHTLA
+436 VVDPDGIGRTLA
-448 VTDYKD
+448 ATDYKD

-474 FSSNGLSRTITA
+474 FSSNGLPRTITA

-516 LMGFLDEEFDRVHGI
+516 LMGFLDEEFDRVHGV

-555 LFYKEFI
+555 LFYKELV

>member
-45 NQCSESLNL
+45 NQCSDSLNL

-86 KQQGFVNDSG
+86 KQQGFVNNSG
-96 ESTRSGLF
+96 EPTRSGLF
-104 FEALR
+104 FDALR

-132 KNEFAAVLSSLEDAG
+132 KNEFTTVLSSLEDAG

-183 QFPEKE
+183 QFPDKE

-197 MLEPAES
+197 MLEPTES

-216 GVRKLIAELESRY
+216 GVRRLIADL
-229 RISSST
+229 
-235 AVCVASRGR
+235 
-244 NPANPSDRTTGSPTE
+244 E
-259 QRLEPNSDGCT
+259 QRY
-270 NTLTTVQKD
+270 TLPV
-279 NLLLVAEPSVLRY
+279 VAQIGETPVLCQ
-292 ERTEYAKEIR
+292 I
-302 TAYEKGEVEERRC
+302 
-315 NMRRLSPRP
+315 
-324 DGISNTLTT
+324 
-333 VQKDNLLA
+333 
-341 EPGIIQ
+341 
-347 VGNIVD
+347 GNIAKD
-353 NPNRDSQRGRIYD
+353 PNREHIQDRIYD
-366 PSDLAP
+366 PS
-372 TLNTVGGGGLE
+372 G
-383 AKIVIDGL
+383 I
-391 TRDTQKQRARV
+391 
-402 FNPSGLAAS
+402 AAS
-411 LISTDYKEPPQISV
+411 LIATDYKEPPQISV
-425 IGQLKGGEHGR
+425 IGQLKGGEKGR
-436 VVDPDGIGHTLA
+436 VIDRDGIS
-448 VTDYKD
+448 Y
-454 PLKIVTEG
+454 
-462 FIRDA
+462 
-467 QCQSAQV
+467 
-474 FSSNGLSRTITA
+474 TITA
-486 CDYKDPLKIA
+486 TEYKDPLKIA
-496 EPEHT
+496 EPGNT

-516 LMGFLDEEFDRVHGI
+516 LMGFMDEEFDRVHGI

-542 SIVVNVLSALLSQ
+542 SIVVNVLSALLTQ
-555 LFYKEFI
+555 LFNKTERD